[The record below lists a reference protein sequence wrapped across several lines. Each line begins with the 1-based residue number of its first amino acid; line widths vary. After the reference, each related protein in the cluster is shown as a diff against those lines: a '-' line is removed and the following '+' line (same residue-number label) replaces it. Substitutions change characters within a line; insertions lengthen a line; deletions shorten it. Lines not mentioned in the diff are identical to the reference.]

1 MNKPSR
7 NPAAFTLIELL
18 VVISIIAILASIA
31 MPVYG
36 MAMRTARMT
45 AAMANGKSIVMS
57 LRLYS
62 EDNGGVFP
70 VDKNIYDDPII
81 SSNDAFRSLIPTYC
95 DNETIFTVPNSKAG
109 PKADGRVGSPSEI
122 LARNENHWAYI
133 SGLSST
139 SNSTW
144 PLVVDHTDGS
154 GQYSTDETAL
164 GGVWRGTHALV
175 IRTDASASK
184 VPLIGTGNKRYLPR
198 FDDRS
203 KNALQVSDYMG
214 DNAKLLEPSI

>member
-1 MNKPSR
+1 MNKPTR
-7 NPAAFTLIELL
+7 KPAAFTLIELL

-36 MAMRTARMT
+36 MAMRTARMA
-45 AAMANGKSIVMS
+45 AAMTNGRSIVMS
-57 LRLYS
+57 LRMYA

-70 VDKNIYDDPII
+70 VDKNIYDDPIL
-81 SSNDAFRSLIPTYC
+81 SSNDAFRSVLPTYC

-109 PKADGRVGSPSEI
+109 PKADGKIESPSQI
-122 LARNENHWAYI
+122 LARGENHWAYI
-133 SGLSST
+133 SGLSGS

-184 VPLIGTGNKRYLPR
+184 VVLIGTGNKRYLPR
-198 FDDRS
+198 FDDKS
-203 KNALQVSDYMG
+203 KNALQVGDYMG
-214 DNAKLLEPSI
+214 DNAKLLEPAS

>member
-7 NPAAFTLIELL
+7 KPAAFTLIELL

-36 MAMRTARMT
+36 MAMRTARMA
-45 AAMANGKSIVMS
+45 AAMTNGRSIVMS
-57 LRLYS
+57 LRMYA

-70 VDKNIYDDPII
+70 VDKNIYDDPIL
-81 SSNDAFRSLIPTYC
+81 SSNDAFRSVLPTYC

-109 PKADGRVGSPSEI
+109 PKADGKIDSPAQI
-122 LARNENHWAYI
+122 LARGENHWAYI
-133 SGLSST
+133 SGLSNT

-164 GGVWRGTHALV
+164 GGIWRGTHALV

-184 VPLIGTGNKRYLPR
+184 VPLLGTGNKRYLPR
-198 FDDRS
+198 FDDKS

-214 DNAKLLEPSI
+214 GNAKLLEPAS